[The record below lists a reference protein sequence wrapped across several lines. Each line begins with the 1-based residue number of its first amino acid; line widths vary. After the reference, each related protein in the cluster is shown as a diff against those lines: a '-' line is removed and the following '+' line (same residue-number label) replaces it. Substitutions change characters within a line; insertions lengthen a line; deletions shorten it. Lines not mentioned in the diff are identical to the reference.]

1 MPHCCALFKR
11 AETETCQKEEWRNNQ
26 AVPFK
31 NPTNLLLIFT
41 SAKFSSLQ
49 FYLSFFMEENENENW
64 NGNPWEYLKSI
75 EIVTMVSSSKTISN
89 LSFLSSNNPLFSC
102 IITLYILILLYFPQ
116 SFSLKI
122 LFSPVLILT
131 ASLLLSL
138 LRLGAIQRVQTETK
152 EKRSVAESEAE
163 KTEFSQ
169 ELKWVTCKKDPEPII
184 QSFEE
189 TFVEWDVRAPLEVIY
204 EDYEG
209 EEGEDP
215 NENNPNPTRLIER
228 YPSLSLYYPESD
240 SDSSSSETDFL
251 AIGEWVSSEK
261 ICYRWEEED
270 REGMI
275 EIALDTRDLDFHGE
289 EENLIEIDISS
300 LKG

>member
-1 MPHCCALFKR
+1 
-11 AETETCQKEEWRNNQ
+11 
-26 AVPFK
+26 
-31 NPTNLLLIFT
+31 
-41 SAKFSSLQ
+41 
-49 FYLSFFMEENENENW
+49 MEENENENW
-64 NGNPWEYLKSI
+64 NWNPWEFFKSI
-75 EIVTMVSSSKTISN
+75 EIVTMVSSSKTIYN
-89 LSFLSSNNPLFSC
+89 LSSLSSNDPLFSC
-102 IITLYILILLYFPQ
+102 IVTLYVLILLYFPQ

-138 LRLGAIQRVQTETK
+138 LRLGAIQTETK
-152 EKRSVAESEAE
+152 EKRSVAEAEVEAE
-163 KTEFSQ
+163 KTDFSQQ
-169 ELKWVTCKKDPEPII
+169 ELKWETCNEDPEPKM

-204 EDYEG
+204 EAY

-215 NENNPNPTRLIER
+215 KENDPNSTRVIER

-251 AIGEWVSSEK
+251 AIGNGFSSEK
-261 ICYRWEEED
+261 ICYSWEEED
-270 REGMI
+270 REGLI
-275 EIALDTRDLDFHGE
+275 EIALDKKDLDFRGE
-289 EENLIEIDISS
+289 EDNLIEIDISS